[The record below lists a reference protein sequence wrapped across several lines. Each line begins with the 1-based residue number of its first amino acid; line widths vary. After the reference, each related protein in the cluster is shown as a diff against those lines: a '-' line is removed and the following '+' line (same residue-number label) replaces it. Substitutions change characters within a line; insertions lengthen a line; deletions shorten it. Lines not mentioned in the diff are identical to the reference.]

1 MARLPALTALLTL
14 ALPVSAFAA
23 QESVVQAVGD
33 PVEWTTEDGVVTHGL
48 LFPPKKGQAVQGAIV
63 FVHEPMRTA
72 RDWTYMAE
80 KMSGHGYYC
89 LTFDLRG
96 HGESIMQGD
105 EELDRELFGPE
116 EFTGMVT
123 DVAAAV
129 GLLRAQPG
137 VDPDAIHIAGSDL
150 GGSLAVMHAISDPGV
165 RSVAL
170 LSPGLGYDGVN
181 MVGKVAEYGKRNLL
195 IVYSMEDTYSRKSS
209 EVFEREARGGV
220 HVETYYGVGHGM
232 KMLSREPKLENLMT
246 SWFLG
251 TVLTD
256 EGRTL
261 AETGKP
267 LTQDKDVEAGLDE
280 EAERA
285 RLKEQKKAADESQAE
300 AVGEEEERKRWDL
313 GDDDDK
319 K

>member
-1 MARLPALTALLTL
+1 MPRLLVFIAALLTL
-14 ALPVSAFAA
+14 AAAGPASGVVGSVGTPV
-23 QESVVQAVGD
+23 Q
-33 PVEWTTEDGVVTHGL
+33 WTTSDGVAGNGL
-48 LFPPKKGQAVQGAIV
+48 LFPPEQSAALGAIV

-80 KMSGHGYYC
+80 KMARHGYYC
-89 LTFDLRG
+89 LIFDLRG
-96 HGESIMQGD
+96 HGESVMRGD

-116 EFTGMVT
+116 EFAMMSA

-129 GLLRAQPG
+129 ETLRAQDG
-137 VDPDAIHIAGSDL
+137 VDADRIFLAGSDL
-150 GGSLAVMHAISDPGV
+150 GGSLAILHAIDDPGIK
-165 RSVAL
+165 SVAM

-181 MVGKVAEYGKRNLL
+181 MVGKVAEYGKRNLML
-195 IVYSMEDTYSRKSS
+195 VYSMEDTYSRKSAG
-209 EVFEREARGGV
+209 VFEEEARGGV

-232 KMLSREPKLENLMT
+232 KMLSREPKLETLMI

-251 TVLTD
+251 TVLTE

-267 LTQDKDVEAGLDE
+267 LTGAKDVDGTVDE
-280 EAERA
+280 DEERA
-285 RLKEQKKAADESQAE
+285 RLKAQKKDADETKGE

-313 GDDDDK
+313 GDETK
-319 K
+319 EQK

>member
-1 MARLPALTALLTL
+1 M
-14 ALPVSAFAA
+14 
-23 QESVVQAVGD
+23 QAVGD
-33 PVEWTTEDGVVTHGL
+33 PVQWTTEDGVTVQGL
-48 LFPPKKGQAVQGAIV
+48 MFPPKKGKKAQGAIV

-80 KMSGHGYYC
+80 KMSENGYYC

-96 HGESIMQGD
+96 HGGSLMQGD

-116 EFTGMVT
+116 EFAAMTA

-129 GLLRAQPG
+129 GRLRAQPG
-137 VDPDAIHIAGSDL
+137 VDPDKIMLAGSDL
-150 GGSLAVMHAISDPGV
+150 GGSLAVLHAIDDAGV
-165 RSVAL
+165 SSVAL

-181 MVGKVAEYGKRNLL
+181 MVGKVAAVGKRNILL
-195 IVYSMEDTYSRKSS
+195 VYSMEDTYSRKST

-220 HVETYYGVGHGM
+220 HVEMYYGVGHGM
-232 KMLSREPKLENLMT
+232 KMLSREPKLEGLLEA
-246 SWFLG
+246 WFRG
-251 TVLTD
+251 TVLTE

-267 LTQDKDVEAGLDE
+267 ITQDKDVATELDE
-280 EAERA
+280 NAERE
-285 RLKEQKKAADESQAE
+285 RLEKQKEEADSTQAE

-313 GDDDDK
+313 GDDDDAQK